1 MKIIH
6 LEEYCTV
13 ELGYFQLQ
21 LGNLLM
27 SKYGDVVC
35 VLDFSPNKNVIF
47 VSSVKNHNWWG
58 NTYTIEQLKDLGYR
72 QAFLYKKD

>member
-1 MKIIH
+1 MKETTK
-6 LEEYCTV
+6 EEYYTV
-13 ELGYFQLQ
+13 ELLHHSLQ
-21 LGNLLM
+21 LGSILM

-35 VLDFSPNKNVIF
+35 VLDFSPNGNLIF

-72 QAFLYKKD
+72 QAFKV